1 MVIHKRLMTFYSGL
15 CGIVWLVRYPIA
27 CFAVIF
33 AGMGWSLQS
42 VWVKQ
47 LMFCKGKE
55 LKLIRF
61 HHCI

>member
-1 MVIHKRLMTFYSGL
+1 MTFYSGL